1 MLQKNSMILIK
12 PMKYYQMKSKED
24 YTIHDHRLM
33 IIIIIKMNMNKNLIN
48 SLKKKKKNKKKKDYE
63 KKFN

>member
-24 YTIHDHRLM
+24 YTIHAHRLM
-33 IIIIIKMNMNKNLIN
+33 IIIIIKMTMNKNLIN
-48 SLKKKKKNKKKKDYE
+48 PPKKKKKIKSKIN
-63 KKFN
+63 